1 MDKRSCDNLLKGIL
15 NEKIE
20 QDKTYQIRQTE
31 RQNCRNKL
39 KQKHN
44 ERLVQAEKIGVKT
57 KLSSIR
63 KLNNDSIIRNSNR
76 GFSTD
81 Y

>member
-31 RQNCRNKL
+31 RQNGRNKL

-44 ERLVQAEKIGVKT
+44 DRLVQAEKIGVKT